1 MRRHETGHTALSKVH
16 TATAILR
23 TRIRATC
30 EFGTFSALLRL
41 LCSLT
46 KIWHMSTHTR
56 VMSTR
61 AEAAAAGDNTWF
73 EPFRSHSSRK
83 IDLMMM
89 SSDTKQL
96 PGGPT
101 RHAARRAAASSLLC
115 HGSNCCQPHEPSTLT
130 KRKKCWHKIISKT
143 LLNDEKKIIEEGR
156 ERGSSYKK
164 AACTTAAAVEGKRPP
179 QLQPAVMR

>member
-41 LCSLT
+41 LHSLT

-61 AEAAAAGDNTWF
+61 AEAAAPGDNTRF

-115 HGSNCCQPHEPSTLT
+115 HGCNCCRMRRTPT
-130 KRKKCWHKIISKT
+130 KSKNCCHKIISKT
-143 LLNDEKKIIEEGR
+143 MLNDEKKIIEEGR
-156 ERGSSYKK
+156 ERGAG
-164 AACTTAAAVEGKRPP
+164 AAKRKQHAQLLPP
-179 QLQPAVMR
+179 SRGSALLSCSQR